1 MKRYIIKRVLLA
13 LLITFFTSIF
23 AFSLL
28 HILPGDPA
36 RLALGFEASEE
47 DVEALRHQLNLDKP
61 LITQYSLWIKG
72 LLSGNAGYSIS
83 FKMPINYMIH
93 TYLPRTLAIGIP
105 ALILATPIGIIA
117 GVTCSVKRGKL
128 VDKILTVCNTTIMG
142 MPVFWLS
149 ILAVFIFASK
159 MKLLPTYGYV
169 SPQEDFKGYMQ
180 HAILPVVC
188 MSMGMMVTICRNTR
202 TYMLDAINADYI
214 RTAKAN
220 GLPPLSVILKHAL
233 KNALIPILTVV
244 GMQVRTAIGGALII
258 ERVFNIPGL
267 GMLATDSVIARDY
280 QVVMFCV
287 MIMGVFTIVT
297 NMIVDILYGIVDPRI
312 KFESR

>member
-1 MKRYIIKRVLLA
+1 MAV
-13 LLITFFTSIF
+13 LITFITSVF

-36 RLALGFEASEE
+36 RLALGYEASEE
-47 DVEALRHQLNLDKP
+47 DVQALRIKFNLDKP
-61 LITQYSLWIKG
+61 VPVQYLLWIKG
-72 LLSGNAGYSIS
+72 LLTGNAGYSIV
-83 FKMPINYMIH
+83 FKMPINYMLR
-93 TYLPRTLAIGIP
+93 TYLPRTLSVGIP

-117 GVTCSVKRGKL
+117 GVLCAVKRGKW
-128 VDKILTVCNTTIMG
+128 VDKLLTICNTTIMG

-149 ILAVFIFASK
+149 ILVVYVFAFR

-169 SPQEDFKGYMQ
+169 APDENLKEYIR
-180 HAILPVVC
+180 HALLPIIC
-188 MSMGMMVTICRNTR
+188 TSMGMMVTICRNTR
-202 TYMLDAINADYI
+202 TYMLDAITSDYI

-220 GLPPLSVILKHAL
+220 GLSSVSVVMKHAL
-233 KNALIPILTVV
+233 KNALIPILTIV

-258 ERVFNIPGL
+258 ERVFNIQGL

-287 MIMGVFTIVT
+287 MIMAMFTIIT
-297 NMIVDILYGIVDPRI
+297 NLVVDILYGIADPRI
-312 KFESR
+312 KFETR